1 MTAGNV
7 GSGGISVAMVREA
20 SVQSSGIITV
30 SVPKEMATAGSGF
43 SFPLP
48 AQVNSAATGNN
59 ATISVTTASGGAL
72 PAWLKFNP
80 ETKAFVASVVPDGA
94 FPMQVVVTV
103 NGQSTT
109 VVISERPGE

>member
-1 MTAGNV
+1 
-7 GSGGISVAMVREA
+7 
-20 SVQSSGIITV
+20 
-30 SVPKEMATAGSGF
+30 
-43 SFPLP
+43 
-48 AQVNSAATGNN
+48 
-59 ATISVTTASGGAL
+59 
-72 PAWLKFNP
+72 LKFNP